1 MELLCQIFVA
11 CGAQGPPPLIIGVQV
26 WKFSRHPLVTSGN
39 FTPADTVLA
48 SLRIAAGM
56 LSVDDEYNRE

>member
-1 MELLCQIFVA
+1 M
-11 CGAQGPPPLIIGVQV
+11 LIIGVQV

-56 LSVDDEYNRE
+56 LSVDDE